1 MAKLRESM
9 RLFVVLDKPVPET
22 MHRRT
27 RRPALADGPTAFGT
41 PELTSSP
48 RPNTRLMSVV
58 PRETAV
64 FDMSESGT
72 RRALRQRKRVR
83 QRKIGAALAI
93 VGLLVWVSF
102 VVLQFATEDLLS
114 DNLLYLGITV
124 GGATVVAGIILIAT
138 TL

>member
-1 MAKLRESM
+1 M
-9 RLFVVLDKPVPET
+9 RLFVVLDKPVPEA

-27 RRPALADGPTAFGT
+27 RRPALAAGPTAFGT
-41 PELTSSP
+41 PKLTSSP

-58 PRETAV
+58 PRETADRKAV

-93 VGLLVWVSF
+93 VGVLVWVSF
-102 VVLQFATEDLLS
+102 VVLQFAKKDLLADS
-114 DNLLYLGITV
+114 LLYLGITV
-124 GGATVVAGIILIAT
+124 GGAAVVAGIILVAT